1 MLRQECDFLKLWIRG
16 TIMQCINI
24 VFLLILLS
32 GIPGRAE
39 TAQPAS
45 YAGSSSCR
53 ECHDR
58 FYQLWS
64 TSMHGLAMQPFTAA
78 FARARLTPQTN
89 SLRIDTRS
97 YQADINRG
105 AVIEKG
111 SDGEKAYPIVHVLG
125 EKNVLY
131 FLTLLEKGKLQTLPV
146 AYDVQK
152 KEWFDMAA
160 SGVRHMPG
168 GVGAQEPISW
178 KESPYTFN
186 TSCYSCHVSQ
196 LSTNYNPAS
205 DSYSTTWAE
214 PGINCE
220 TCHGPSSEHNRLAR
234 ELQPGQ
240 KLPRLAIIST
250 KAMTTQ
256 QRNDLCLSCHAKARP
271 LTVGYV
277 PNELFFD
284 HFDLVTLEDPDY
296 YPDGRDLGEN
306 YTATSWSMSPCAQ
319 SGKLDCMHCHT
330 SSGRYRFK
338 TEKVNDACLPCHQD
352 KVDRVA
358 EHARHPADSEA
369 GKCISCHMPMTTFA
383 RMQRSDHS
391 MQPPAPAAT
400 TTYNSPNA
408 CTICHQDKD
417 AAWADTLV
425 RQWRSRDYQAP
436 ILRRAGLIDAARK
449 QDWTKLP
456 EILVYLQSNERDD
469 VVAASLVR
477 LLSAANDQRIPP
489 ILQKLARD
497 SSPLIRA
504 ASVETMSLHPSPEA
518 TTAMLKA
525 TTDPYRLVRIRA
537 AAGLADLPPEQV
549 PGKDKDS
556 LARACQ
562 EYLAMLMAR
571 PDQWTSHYNL
581 GNYHLGR
588 QESEKAVSAY
598 QAALEKE
605 PQAVIAMVNLAI
617 AHARLGEGDK
627 AEKALRVALDIAPG
641 DASANFNM
649 GLIQAEN
656 NNRQQAEVHLR
667 KAIDADPQLAPAAFN
682 LCILT
687 ADSRLDEAVS
697 WCRKAVELNPAD
709 SRYGFTLAYYLN
721 KHGDREEAAAELNRM
736 IQRYPDDKEARLLLE
751 QIQSGIRTD

>member
-1 MLRQECDFLKLWIRG
+1 
-16 TIMQCINI
+16 MQCIKI
-24 VFLLILLS
+24 VFLSILLS
-32 GIPGRAE
+32 AIHVRAE
-39 TAQPAS
+39 AAQPAS

-78 FARARLTPQTN
+78 FARARLTQQTD
-89 SLRIDTRS
+89 SIRIDARS
-97 YQADINRG
+97 YQADITRG

-111 SDGEKAYPIVHVLG
+111 SEGEKTYPIVHVLG
-125 EKNVLY
+125 GKNVFY
-131 FLTLLEKGKLQTLPV
+131 FLTPLEKGKLQTLPL

-160 SGVRHMPG
+160 SGVRHIPG
-168 GVGAQEPISW
+168 ELGTEEAISW
-178 KESPYTFN
+178 MESPYTFN

-196 LSTNYNPAS
+196 LSTNYNPAN

-220 TCHGPSSEHNRLAR
+220 TCHGPSSEHNRLAKDTP
-234 ELQPGQ
+234 PGQ
-240 KLPRLAIIST
+240 PLPLLAIIST

-271 LTVGYV
+271 LTGGYV
-277 PNELFFD
+277 PNEQFFD

-306 YTATSWSMSPCAQ
+306 YTATSWSMSPCVQ

-338 TEKVNDACLPCHQD
+338 KEKFNDACLPCHQE

-358 EHARHPADSEA
+358 EHAHHPADSEA

-391 MQPPAPAAT
+391 MRPPVPAASRLCD
-400 TTYNSPNA
+400 SPNA
-408 CTICHQDKD
+408 CNLCHQDKD

-425 RQWRSRDYQAP
+425 REWRSRDYQAP
-436 ILRRAGLIDAARK
+436 ILRRAALIDAARK

-456 EILVYLQSNERDD
+456 EILDYLQGKERDD
-469 VVAASLVR
+469 VAAASLIR
-477 LLSAANDQRIPP
+477 LLSAANDERIPP
-489 ILQKLARD
+489 VLQKLAGD
-497 SSPLIRA
+497 SSSLLRA
-504 ASVETMSLHPSPEA
+504 ASVETMSLHPSPEMIA
-518 TTAMLKA
+518 TMLKA
-525 TTDPYRLVRIRA
+525 TADPYRLVRIRA
-537 AAGLADLPPEQV
+537 AAGLAGLPTEQV
-549 PGKDKDS
+549 PEKDKDS
-556 LARACQ
+556 LAKASQ

-581 GNYHLGR
+581 GNYYLGR
-588 QESEKAVSAY
+588 QESRKAVNSY

-627 AEKALRVALDIAPG
+627 AEKVLRAALDLAPEN
-641 DASANFNM
+641 ASANFNM

-667 KAIDADPQLAPAAFN
+667 KAIDADPQLARRRHSISASSPP
-682 LCILT
+682 
-687 ADSRLDEAVS
+687 RAVS
-697 WCRKAVELNPAD
+697 MKLSAGAGRPWSSIRRIPAMASPLPITSTNVEIAK
-709 SRYGFTLAYYLN
+709 R
-721 KHGDREEAAAELNRM
+721 R
-736 IQRYPDDKEARLLLE
+736 
-751 QIQSGIRTD
+751 

>member
-1 MLRQECDFLKLWIRG
+1 
-16 TIMQCINI
+16 MQANI
-24 VFLLILLS
+24 GFVFLLVLFS
-32 GIPGRAE
+32 AMQVRAGA
-39 TAQPAS
+39 TQPAS

-53 ECHDR
+53 QCHEK
-58 FYQLWS
+58 FYRLWS
-64 TSMHGLAMQPFTAA
+64 TSMHGLAMQPFTPA
-78 FARARLTPQTN
+78 FARERLTPQPD
-89 SLRIDTRS
+89 SIRIDSRS
-97 YQADINRG
+97 YQADIARG

-111 SDGEKAYPIVHVLG
+111 NAGEKSYPIMHALG
-125 EKNVLY
+125 GKNVFY
-131 FLTLLEKGKLQTLPV
+131 FLTPLEKGKLQTLPL

-160 SGVRHMPG
+160 SGVRHIPG
-168 GVGAQEPISW
+168 EVSTEEAISW
-178 KESPYTFN
+178 MESPYTFN

-196 LSTNYNPAS
+196 LSTNYNPAN

-220 TCHGPSSEHNRLAR
+220 TCHGPSSEHNRLAKDTP
-234 ELQPGQ
+234 PGQ
-240 KLPRLAIIST
+240 PLPRLAIIST

-271 LTVGYV
+271 LTGGYV
-277 PNELFFD
+277 PNERFFD
-284 HFDLVTLEDPDY
+284 HFDLVTLDDPDY

-306 YTATSWSMSPCAQ
+306 YTATSWSMSPCVQ

-338 TEKVNDACLPCHQD
+338 KEKFNDACLPCHQE

-369 GKCISCHMPMTTFA
+369 GKCISCHMPMTAFA

-391 MQPPAPAAT
+391 MRPPAPAASRL
-400 TTYNSPNA
+400 YDSPNA
-408 CTICHQDKD
+408 CNLCHQDKD

-436 ILRRAGLIDAARK
+436 ILRRAALVAAARK
-449 QDWTKLP
+449 REWAKLP
-456 EILVYLQSNERDD
+456 EILDYLQSKERDD
-469 VVAASLVR
+469 IVAASLIR
-477 LLSAANDQRIPP
+477 LLSAASDQRILPV
-489 ILQKLARD
+489 LLDLAQD
-497 SSPLIRA
+497 TSPLIRA
-504 ASVETMSLHPSPEA
+504 ASVETMSLHPSPETIA
-518 TTAMLKA
+518 TLLQATA
-525 TTDPYRLVRIRA
+525 DSFRLVRTRA
-537 AAGLADLPPEQV
+537 AAGLAGLPAEQV

-556 LARACQ
+556 LAKANQ
-562 EYLAMLMAR
+562 EYLAMLMAK

-581 GNYHLGR
+581 GNYYLGR
-588 QESEKAVSAY
+588 QEGREAVNSY

-627 AEKALRVALDIAPG
+627 AEKALRAALDIAPEN
-641 DASANFNM
+641 ASANFNM

-667 KAIDADPQLAPAAFN
+667 KAIEADPQLAPAAFN

-687 ADSRLDEAVS
+687 ADSRLDEALS
-697 WCRKAVELNPAD
+697 WCRKAVELNPVD
-709 SRYGFTLAYYLN
+709 PRYGFTLAYYLN
-721 KHGDREEAAAELNRM
+721 KRGDREEAVAELNRM
-736 IQRYPDDKEARLLLE
+736 IQRYPDYKDARVLLE
-751 QIQSGIRTD
+751 QIRSEIRTQ